1 VFQQQQSW
9 NGTDGQQTER
19 GMQNKL
25 RFALAGAGGIGA
37 CHAQAIVDIPSASL
51 VAVCDIDPQ
60 RAAELARAHGVD
72 RHGTDLAALL
82 ADGGIDAVTICT
94 DHGSHG
100 RLLDVCAAAGVH
112 CIVEKPLSIRLSEAT
127 RMVETAAAVGITFG
141 AIFQRRFFPAA
152 QRMKRAVEEG
162 RIGRVTSAECI
173 AHLGRDKAYFDRAD
187 WRGTWW
193 GEGGG
198 ALMNQAIHMVDM
210 LQWVCG
216 DAVEI
221 YGRWGT
227 LVHGAYATV
236 EDTVVATC
244 EFASGA
250 LATIQALTTLNP
262 PDGFRMAVHG
272 SNGATLGLREAPE
285 LTEAVTDLWTLQPD
299 PREDWERAREQR
311 PGFPRFHALQLDDF
325 ARAVLEGRPP
335 AVTGADSLKALH
347 IIKGIYLSNHRRRP
361 VRLPLSADDI
371 AEVETFDTVG

>member
-1 VFQQQQSW
+1 
-9 NGTDGQQTER
+9 
-19 GMQNKL
+19 MQDRL
-25 RFALAGAGGIGA
+25 RFAVAGAGGIGA
-37 CHAQAIVDIPSASL
+37 RHAQAIMDIDAAEL
-51 VAVCDIDPQ
+51 VAVCDIDAA
-60 RAAELARAHGVD
+60 RAADLASAHGVA
-72 RHGTDLAALL
+72 RHGTDLASML
-82 ADGGIDAVTICT
+82 AKGGIDAVTICT

-100 RLLDVCAAAGVH
+100 RLLEACAAARVH

-127 RMVETAAAVGITFG
+127 RMVGVADKAGITFG

-152 QRMKRAVEEG
+152 QRMKRAIEEG
-162 RIGRVTSAECI
+162 RIGRITSAECI

-210 LQWVCG
+210 LQWMCG

-250 LATIQALTTLNP
+250 LTSIQALTTLNP
-262 PDGFRMAVHG
+262 AYGFRLAVHG
-272 SNGATLGLREAPE
+272 SNGATLGLREQPE
-285 LTEAVTDLWTLQPD
+285 LTEATTDLWTLEPD
-299 PREDWERAREQR
+299 PREPWEHAGEQR
-311 PGFPRFHALQLDDF
+311 PGFPRFHALQLEDF
-325 ARAVLEGRPP
+325 ALALRDGRPP
-335 AVTGADSLKALH
+335 AVTGAEGLKAMH
-347 IIKGIYLSNHRRRP
+347 IIKGIYLANRRRRP
-361 VRLPLSADDI
+361 VRLPLTPDDI
-371 AEVETFDTVG
+371 AEVETFDTTG